1 MTPEARL
8 TRIENAI
15 QSLTETQARHDTLM
29 EKQNAGI
36 RDLIV
41 VSRTLM
47 DTVTGLSDSV
57 TGLSGSVAGLSE
69 AQKHTDEK
77 LNALI
82 ESIMDLRE
90 GQKLTDER
98 LTALIATVDRFLR
111 GLQSGNGA

>member
-1 MTPEARL
+1 MTPEERF
-8 TRIENAI
+8 TKIENAL
-15 QSLTETQARHDTLM
+15 QALTETQARHDTQIGGLITQVEKQNAGI

-47 DTVTGLSDSV
+47 DTISKLGET
-57 TGLSGSVAGLSE
+57 VAELSE

-82 ESIMDLRE
+82 D
-90 GQKLTDER
+90 
-98 LTALIATVDRFLR
+98 TVDRIVR
-111 GLQSGNGA
+111 KGNGRDG